1 MFAEHVKLFEFAG
14 IPMIGNASRG
24 DIIGLSDDGLRIC
37 QGLSDGTL
45 DIAYAREANPELI
58 AHMES
63 GGFFDPQT
71 PDFKIDFAYVHVTQR
86 CNLKCVG
93 CYSDCD
99 KRNSIPD
106 PTMDQLS
113 IIFDKLRNMG
123 VTKINISGGEPM
135 LRNDLVDVLKM
146 AKLDHRFEAVNLLT
160 NGTVFNQEMIEQIA
174 PYVASISVSFDGASA
189 DDVAHIRGKQRFDD
203 LVKFVQAVKSAGIDV
218 CITPTLHRM
227 NYKDIDKY
235 ETLANRLDAD
245 CSFSILTGCSDDSD
259 NGNALMIDNDCT
271 DECNAIISHTLGNSN
286 FDDPLTVLESLK
298 CKATCGV
305 CSKLISVDSDGT
317 VYPCHMSHSDELAIG
332 CLLDPDFDAET
343 IRGFIENKCTM
354 VDEIEQCVDCKF
366 KYLCGGA
373 CHLTNLFN
381 DSHSDKQHHCVL
393 SNIYFTQLEEM
404 LKCKLIERG

>member
-1 MFAEHVKLFEFAG
+1 
-14 IPMIGNASRG
+14 MIGNALKG

-58 AHMES
+58 VHMES

-99 KRNSIPD
+99 KRNTTPD
-106 PTMDQLS
+106 PTIDQLS
-113 IIFDKLRNMG
+113 IIFDRLRSMG

-135 LRNDLVDVLKM
+135 LRDDLVDVLKM
-146 AKLDHRFEAVNLLT
+146 VKLDHRFEAVNLLT
-160 NGTVFNQEMIEQIA
+160 NGTILNQTMIEQIA
-174 PYVASISVSFDGASA
+174 PYVTSISVSFDGASA
-189 DDVAHIRGKQRFDD
+189 DDVAYIRGEQRFDD

-227 NYKDIDKY
+227 NCMDFNKY
-235 ETLANRLDAD
+235 EALANDLGVHF
-245 CSFSILTGCSDDSD
+245 SFSILTGCFDDFD
-259 NGNALMIDNDCT
+259 NAKDLAIDNDCT
-271 DECNAIISHTLGNSN
+271 DECNAIVDHTLESGT
-286 FDDPLTVLESLK
+286 FDDPLTILESLK
-298 CKATCGV
+298 CKETCGV
-305 CSKLISVDSDGT
+305 CAKLISVDADGT
-317 VYPCHMSHSDELAIG
+317 VYPCHMSHSDETSIG
-332 CLLDPDFDAET
+332 SLLDPDFDIEAIHE
-343 IRGFIENKCTM
+343 FIASKNIM
-354 VDEIEQCVDCKF
+354 VDEVEQCIDCRF

-381 DSHSDKQHHCVL
+381 NPHDDKQYHCAL

-404 LKCKLIERG
+404 LKSKL